1 MIFSSP
7 FEGPHRCP
15 VPGVEYCYHHS
26 KGFCGF
32 PLLDSCLCP
41 KCGQLNCSA
50 LLSRLTHR
58 LTMNLEPW
66 RHYLPLNC
74 ASDFNLYQ
82 TVCPFLKQFFTSF
95 SEYHLTW
102 EQKHSYNHNQMWIWH
117 QHFVSIFSA
126 NSVTTLQKNVH
137 RPGWSLK
144 PTKPNAFE
152 FHTAYHKVP

>member
-15 VPGVEYCYHHS
+15 VPGVEYCYHYS

-58 LTMNLEPW
+58 LAMNLEPW

-74 ASDFNLYQ
+74 TSDFDLNQSSVSIFKTVLHQLFRMPFNLR
-82 TVCPFLKQFFTSF
+82 T
-95 SEYHLTW
+95 
-102 EQKHSYNHNQMWIWH
+102 KHSYNHNQMWIWH

-144 PTKPNAFE
+144 PTKPNTFE
-152 FHTAYHKVP
+152 FHTAYHEVP